1 MNYEEWLNAIETL
14 KKGNID
20 KALLETLQNTEINEN
35 INIMLIPKLIELIK
49 TRFSIS
55 INKIIKNLSEIFSD
69 INYLDMALVNFKK
82 EINYILELIKL
93 KQIPADEKTE
103 LRKEIIAGVNETYRI
118 LTEEAIN
125 VDSKGTY
132 AQIIEYNKIKW
143 SDNNEL

>member
-132 AQIIEYNKIKW
+132 TQIIDYNKIKW

>member
-20 KALLETLQNTEINEN
+20 KTLLETLQNTEINEN
-35 INIMLIPKLIELIK
+35 INTMLVPKLIELIK
-49 TRFSIS
+49 ARFSIS

-93 KQIPADEKTE
+93 KQIPAAEKIE
-103 LRKEIIAGVNETYRI
+103 LRKEIVDGVNETYRI